1 MLTRFTWKRGQQTSV
16 AVVWN
21 VVARDQRSSINQL
34 KIHYNPHVLAP
45 SQPTFILSHSTLFK
59 FRPKYQ
65 YVYAQILCHTNHSSM
80 HCNLPKLI
88 YTLYQRMLKCPV
100 FCKCKG
106 FLLETAYN
114 ILTTWK
120 TAATC
125 LKKLE
130 TVIVTGRNESSAVPI
145 SSAFQLSCLSGV
157 PLFGRSSDDFRKLSY
172 GEKVEPA
179 EERYRSTQHRVH
191 QLHAATTNVT

>member
-1 MLTRFTWKRGQQTSV
+1 MPYQSLIHACTVIYQ
-16 AVVWN
+16 N
-21 VVARDQRSSINQL
+21 SSIL
-34 KIHYNPHVLAP
+34 Y
-45 SQPTFILSHSTLFK
+45 
-59 FRPKYQ
+59 
-65 YVYAQILCHTNHSSM
+65 
-80 HCNLPKLI
+80 
-88 YTLYQRMLKCPV
+88 YQRMLKCPV
-100 FCKCKG
+100 FCKG
-106 FLLETAYN
+106 FLLETAHN

-130 TVIVTGRNESSAVPI
+130 TVIVTGRNESRAVPI

-191 QLHAATTNVT
+191 QWHAATTNVTKRIKQETTCNALNCNGTLCCKH